1 MEGTPGLELLFCSA
15 KTQFKSKHDA
25 TICLLHWNFIVNGFK
40 CTGIGEEPGADPVVE
55 SELLPEGWNQSS
67 ELYTLRYQSSSSK
80 SPSDKNERYLLKAVV
95 TDNTMIVNVMN
106 LQQEKLASKMI
117 KSSDYVTDDWNTT
130 YSKAFKNAIDL
141 KKLFK
146 EELLKEVMPS
156 PSASKQE
163 RNPRSPRIPFNDDD
177 DPLRIP
183 SRRRERL
190 PRWEPVDPFE
200 IGRADLDPFADGGG
214 GMIFD
219 PLRSSRT
226 RPVPGY
232 LPRGAVPPGA
242 RYDPIGPGGPRGGT
256 MPF

>member
-15 KTQFKSKHDA
+15 KAQFKSKHDA

-40 CTGIGEEPGADPVVE
+40 CTGIGEEPGADSGVE

-80 SPSDKNERYLLKAVV
+80 LPSDKNERYLLKAVV

-130 YSKAFKNAIDL
+130 YSKAFKNAVEL

-146 EELLKEVMPS
+146 EDLLKEVMPS

-177 DPLRIP
+177 PLRIP
-183 SRRRERL
+183 SRRRERQ

-214 GMIFD
+214 G
-219 PLRSSRT
+219 
-226 RPVPGY
+226 Y
-232 LPRGAVPPGA
+232 LPRGAIPPGA
-242 RYDPIGPGGPRGGT
+242 RYDPIGPGGPRGGPDPDHLPLPNST
-256 MPF
+256 DYDDMFM